1 MKKIIL
7 VLFTALLLTSCA
19 QKANEVSEISEIS
32 QISEVSEI
40 SEISV
45 VSEISK
51 EVSKEEPK
59 KVSEISEVSQ
69 ESKKESSAE
78 VSESSVEIAEYPKE
92 IIEKL
97 VDVDKLGEQTK
108 GYMQKALESE
118 NVYMDITG
126 EFALFGGLSVKFNAE
141 LARSDSGVMEKFTLG
156 ESSVKVIGNSAG
168 TYLIEDTK
176 KKAFLTG
183 EAYDPDEKLQIDDD
197 LTQNS
202 IANDILSQLS
212 SSFGL
217 DMLEY
222 KGSGTENYK
231 GTEYSFEEYSA
242 DGKTVKVYFEGDKPV
257 YITSIYGENVSEI
270 AINAINNTP
279 DESLFRVPDGYE
291 IVQ

>member
-7 VLFTALLLTSCA
+7 VLFTALLLTSCT
-19 QKANEVSEISEIS
+19 QKANEISEISEIS
-32 QISEVSEI
+32 EVSEVSEI
-40 SEISV
+40 SEVSA
-45 VSEISK
+45 VSESS
-51 EVSKEEPK
+51 EETSKEESE

-78 VSESSVEIAEYPKE
+78 VSESSFEAEYPKE
-92 IIEKL
+92 IIERL
-97 VDVDKLGEQTK
+97 VDVSKLGDQTK
-108 GYMQKALESE
+108 GYMQKALGSQNIYM
-118 NVYMDITG
+118 NVTG

-141 LARSDSGVMEKFTLG
+141 LARSDSGIMEKFTLG
-156 ESSVKVIGNSAG
+156 EDSVRVIGNSNG
-168 TYLIEDTK
+168 TYLIEDTEK
-176 KKAFLTG
+176 RAFLTG

-217 DMLEY
+217 DTLEY
-222 KGSGTENYK
+222 KGSGTEQYK
-231 GTEYSFEEYSA
+231 GTEYSFEEYST
-242 DGKTVKVYFEGDKPV
+242 DGKTVKVYFDGETPV
-257 YITSIYGENVSEI
+257 YIISKNGQNVSEI

>member
-51 EVSKEEPK
+51 EASKEESK

-176 KKAFLTG
+176 KKAYFQITDIKMRFFLHFSDYLLIFAPLTLFDFLKATG
-183 EAYDPDEKLQIDDD
+183 
-197 LTQNS
+197 
-202 IANDILSQLS
+202 
-212 SSFGL
+212 
-217 DMLEY
+217 
-222 KGSGTENYK
+222 
-231 GTEYSFEEYSA
+231 
-242 DGKTVKVYFEGDKPV
+242 
-257 YITSIYGENVSEI
+257 
-270 AINAINNTP
+270 
-279 DESLFRVPDGYE
+279 RCHH
-291 IVQ
+291 